1 MVDEVEYSGV
11 LDVIM
16 ICVCFVLMMNDMYE
30 CWEKSWYWQM
40 IGVIVC
46 IIVVCYGF
54 MVVVDVM
61 FVVMWIDYVDQM

>member
-1 MVDEVEYSGV
+1 
-11 LDVIM
+11 
-16 ICVCFVLMMNDMYE
+16 
-30 CWEKSWYWQM
+30 M

-61 FVVMWIDYVDQM
+61 FVVMWIDYVD